1 MRLGGARLTSDILVD
16 ESTQLSKQSIRL
28 QSSQALM
35 AQAFSLNE
43 NILQIISARTLKIPL
58 SLAEIKTED

>member
-1 MRLGGARLTSDILVD
+1 MD

-35 AQAFSLNE
+35 SQAFSLNE
-43 NILQIISARTLKIPL
+43 NILQIISARTLKFPL